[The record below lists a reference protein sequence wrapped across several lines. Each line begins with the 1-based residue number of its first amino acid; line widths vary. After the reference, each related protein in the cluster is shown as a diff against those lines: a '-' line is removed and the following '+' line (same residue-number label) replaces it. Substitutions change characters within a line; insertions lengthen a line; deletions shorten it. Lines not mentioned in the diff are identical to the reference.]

1 MLKSWSA
8 AKKCPLG
15 QRLRGCCQP
24 AGRPRQLSSVIV
36 PTTGH
41 GLEQGCSPVNLARRS
56 GCRPEA
62 CKTNCFRTQVGQ
74 VFVQKKQ
81 KKTKNKSQCTSQK
94 GNTRGL
100 ALLSLP
106 TLNCPTARAGGSG
119 IHTEEGPLCCPRADR
134 LSFPCRPSARLQAA
148 FSLGL
153 AGLQKL
159 APGLPQSYSR
169 RTPSKRWCWPRG
181 RAALSLQA
189 QGTGSAKVNQMRA

>member
-81 KKTKNKSQCTSQK
+81 KTKASALPKKETPE
-94 GNTRGL
+94 G
-100 ALLSLP
+100 LLSCHYPHSTAPLQEQEEVES
-106 TLNCPTARAGGSG
+106 TLRKDHSAAPELIACHFLAAPPRGCRQHSALAWLGYRSSPLASPSPIAGGP
-119 IHTEEGPLCCPRADR
+119 HQ
-134 LSFPCRPSARLQAA
+134 SAGVG
-148 FSLGL
+148 LG
-153 AGLQKL
+153 AGLLCHYRLREQG
-159 APGLPQSYSR
+159 AR
-169 RTPSKRWCWPRG
+169 R
-181 RAALSLQA
+181 
-189 QGTGSAKVNQMRA
+189 